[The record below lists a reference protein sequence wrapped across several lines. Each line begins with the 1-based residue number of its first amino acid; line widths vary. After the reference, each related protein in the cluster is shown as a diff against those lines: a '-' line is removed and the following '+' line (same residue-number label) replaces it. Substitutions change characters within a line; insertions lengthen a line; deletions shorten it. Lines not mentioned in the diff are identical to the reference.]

1 MALRSIK
8 ADDQLGMDERV
19 IQDPDIEQALEA
31 RQRAKDERA
40 EKNLAVKNATE
51 KVKSLISRLEMP
63 DPSDEDKPSVVR
75 VGRFRIT
82 KRFVKGKTVSFATE
96 DRVQLTFGLADEQG
110 EERQS
115 RATTT
120 PSRRAGRDRAA
131 RLAKTSGF
139 ATPRAV
145 ADDDLPAMRPRVRRR
160 LPHRALLL
168 AGVSHAGCA
177 RDGSLDV
184 EAQPGRSVATRRAA
198 PRWTP
203 AETEDRPRVDVARGR
218 RNPDA
223 TG

>member
-8 ADDQLGMDERV
+8 ADDQLGIDEKV

-110 EERQS
+110 EEDTEPGYDDAAEEQGAIERL
-115 RATTT
+115 ATT
-120 PSRRAGRDRAA
+120 SEF
-131 RLAKTSGF
+131 AK
-139 ATPRAV
+139 PRAV
-145 ADDDLPAMRPRVRRR
+145 DDD
-160 LPHRALLL
+160 
-168 AGVSHAGCA
+168 
-177 RDGSLDV
+177 
-184 EAQPGRSVATRRAA
+184 E
-198 PRWTP
+198 
-203 AETEDRPRVDVARGR
+203 E
-218 RNPDA
+218 
-223 TG
+223 